1 MTTPNVMSCEEA
13 LRLLAT
19 FLDREL
25 SQAEHA
31 EVEVHLHRCLTCYSR
46 AEFERRLKARLA
58 ALGSVDPSPE
68 LQRRVHAAIAR
79 FPQR

>member
-1 MTTPNVMSCEEA
+1 M
-13 LRLLAT
+13 
-19 FLDREL
+19 
-25 SQAEHA
+25 
-31 EVEVHLHRCLTCYSR
+31 TCYSR

-68 LQRRVHAAIAR
+68 LQRRVRAAIAR